1 MMQIPALPDM
11 TPAITVSFLE
21 ERLGR
26 ISCPCARGHVV
37 HHTGYGL
44 EGNCF
49 TNYGMPEIYRCARG
63 AMGTE
68 RVIEAGDAKGGER
81 FIGFESGFSKV
92 LGASHS

>member
-1 MMQIPALPDM
+1 MMQIPSFAGYDSGNHR
-11 TPAITVSFLE
+11 IFLE